1 MLCVRFAGPC
11 YAGKPAPPLRL
22 TDLQG
27 HPVDLEAE
35 RGNVV
40 LLNFFS
46 AW

>member
-1 MLCVRFAGPC
+1 MLSSLV
-11 YAGKPAPPLRL
+11 GKAAPPLKL

-35 RGNVV
+35 RGNAV